1 MLDGENERHARMSV
15 LGQVARVEVCPCG
28 TWKVS
33 MGPTT
38 LALNRD
44 MAGDLCN
51 TLAVALERGG
61 PEAVDRLL
69 VLETVEDVPRENE
82 R

>member
-1 MLDGENERHARMSV
+1 MRESERQGRMSV

-28 TWKVS
+28 TWNVS
-33 MGPTT
+33 IGPTT
-38 LALNRD
+38 LALDRET
-44 MAGDLCN
+44 AGDLCN

-69 VLETVEDVPRENE
+69 VLETVEEVRREN
-82 R
+82 